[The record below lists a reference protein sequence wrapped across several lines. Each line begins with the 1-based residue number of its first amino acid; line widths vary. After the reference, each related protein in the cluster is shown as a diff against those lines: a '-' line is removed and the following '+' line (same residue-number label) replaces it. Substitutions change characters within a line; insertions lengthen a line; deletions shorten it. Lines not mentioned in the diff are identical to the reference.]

1 MRKYYL
7 VFLLSIFSVQGNTMS
22 LCPDGSYVS
31 GNSCR
36 LTPNGTYISSGG
48 NMNLCPDGSYVSGGG
63 CRLTPNGTYI
73 SSGGNMNLC
82 PDGSYSSG
90 ECRLAPNGGYVGT
103 SSRNQSQDEYYYGYK
118 RKYGGVGAAAAY
130 QAGYLF
136 GSSLNGSRRG
146 NATGVSLNSLFTSSD
161 KWKCPAGSMRDL
173 ADGCV
178 KGFVANLN
186 DGIDA
191 YAEGDYKTA
200 IQHWEL
206 LANNGS
212 ANAQFYIGR
221 MYEKG
226 VYFPK
231 NDYWAVHW
239 ITKAAELGLP
249 DAEYTLGYIYRNGA
263 GVVKDINQTVKWFKK
278 AGKKGHNKAQFNLG
292 AMYINGDGV
301 NKSMKEA
308 KYWINLAIN
317 NGHLRAEDVWNDFE
331 LSKY

>member
-1 MRKYYL
+1 MKKL
-7 VFLLSIFSVQGNTMS
+7 IFLMLSFSLITAS
-22 LCPDGSYVS
+22 EAHS
-31 GNSCR
+31 GRTDAYGGHNDYS
-36 LTPNGTYISSGG
+36 NGTYHYHNSGG
-48 NMNLCPDGSYVSGGG
+48 SNSYSGNCACPYDRASDGSLCGARSAWSRSGGASPQCYSNNSSYG
-63 CRLTPNGTYI
+63 NNDGYI
-73 SSGGNMNLC
+73 DYNFS
-82 PDGSYSSG
+82 DAY
-90 ECRLAPNGGYVGT
+90 
-103 SSRNQSQDEYYYGYK
+103 
-118 RKYGGVGAAAAY
+118 GVGQLSSYGVGQAAAY
-130 QAGYLF
+130 QEGYMK
-136 GSSLNGSRRG
+136 GVAIG
-146 NATGVSLNSLFTSSD
+146 NAIKIITNNSNSNNQSIPKTRRN
-161 KWKCPAGSMRDL
+161 KWSCPAGYKRDL
-173 ADGCV
+173 ADGCI

-191 YAEGDYKTA
+191 YAEGNYKTA
-200 IQHWEL
+200 IEHWEL

-221 MYEKG
+221 MYEEG

-308 KYWINLAIN
+308 KYWINLALN
-317 NGHLRAEDVWNDFE
+317 NGHPRAEDVWNDFE